1 MTFTIRRLS
10 GFDFARMAPD
20 LVDLYITAMNY
31 PRTLREQRIGVWRR
45 ETSHP
50 GFTAVAAFTETGA
63 LAGVAYGFNGTP
75 DRWWDQQLRLGLQQ
89 QSIPDHIR
97 RELTSHYFELAEI
110 HVAPDL
116 QGQGVGHALIHELL
130 VDIGRK
136 YVLLSTPEVPAEANA
151 AFGLYRSLGFKDV
164 LRNFLYAGD
173 SRPFAVLGRT
183 LPLGSQSVEWPLW

>member
-20 LVDLYITAMNY
+20 LVDLYITAMQY
-31 PRTLREQRIGVWRR
+31 PSSLREQRIGVWRR
-45 ETSHP
+45 ETSYP
-50 GFTAVAAFTETGA
+50 GFAAVAAFTDTGA

-75 DRWWDQQLRLGLQQ
+75 DRWWDQQLRSGLRQ
-89 QSIPDHIR
+89 QSVPEHIC
-97 RELTSHYFELAEI
+97 RELTSNYFEVAEI
-110 HVAPDL
+110 HVAPEL
-116 QGQGVGHALIHELL
+116 QGQGTGRALLHELL
-130 VDIGRK
+130 ADTERT

-164 LRNFLYAGD
+164 LRDFLYTGD

-183 LPLGSQSVEWPLW
+183 LPLGTQSVEWPLW